1 MTTPIIRQIVN
12 WLLPFMLM
20 FSFYIMLFGHLSPG
34 GGFSGGSVL
43 GASLILDRFVN
54 EDRSIGARLTGEFLL
69 KGAIV
74 VLGVYALLKGQS
86 FVFGVLH
93 MQGLPVF
100 LGTPGNILSGGFLVP
115 LNLAIGILVGSV
127 FYLIAVLYEEGNL

>member
-12 WLLPFMLM
+12 WLLPFMLL
-20 FSFYIMLFGHLSPG
+20 FSFYLMLFGHLSPG

-54 EDRSIGARLTGEFLL
+54 EKRSIGARLTGELLL
-69 KGAIV
+69 KAGIA
-74 VLGVYALLKGQS
+74 VLGGYALLKGQS
-86 FVFGVLH
+86 FLFGVLH

-100 LGTPGNILSGGFLVP
+100 LGTPGHILSGGFLVP
-115 LNLAIGILVGSV
+115 LNLAIGILVGFV
-127 FYLIAVLYEEGNL
+127 FYLIAVLFEEGRL